1 VNEKLTDSYLAEIR
15 SEEVQEIVNRV
26 PSWIVRWGTMLIFL
40 VFLVSMTISWF
51 VKYPDV
57 LKAEAIITTTPVP
70 VNLVARVAGRL
81 KLLKGDK
88 ETVKEGD
95 VIAFIDGNVS
105 LNDLETLESI
115 LGNDLIEIE
124 AASFQK
130 LNVGEIQNSLS
141 HLGTALQDWR
151 VFRNSASFQ
160 NQIVQL
166 EKQKETVLR
175 IGLNQTAQLKL
186 LKEELS
192 LSNEKFLTDSLLYLQ
207 KVIARL
213 DFNNSQTMFLQQQR
227 TLKIAERAIL
237 DNKLLINQL
246 DKQIEDLQTDE
257 RNKGIQL
264 ITEASNRL
272 NELNAEIKKWKEN
285 YLFTSPLNGQVSYL
299 SFFYGDEY
307 VHLGKSLFTI
317 VPVTQQVF
325 GQAELAISRSG
336 EVKTGQSV
344 NIRLQN
350 YPFEKYGMLTGAV
363 EAISLIPNDGNYLV
377 KVNLPNGLRTS
388 HNTELKVT
396 GQLKGEIEIITEDL
410 RLLER
415 IFYQFRKLVQF
426 E

>member
-95 VIAFIDGNVS
+95 VIAFIDGNIS
-105 LNDLETLESI
+105 LNDLQNLESI
-115 LGNDLIEIE
+115 LGVDLTEIE
-124 AASFQK
+124 PASLEK

-141 HLGTALQDWR
+141 QLGTALQDWR
-151 VFRNSASFQ
+151 VFRISASFH

-166 EKQKETVLR
+166 ERQKETVLR

-186 LKEELS
+186 LKKEHS
-192 LSNEKFLTDSLLYLQ
+192 LSKEKFLTDSLLYLQ

-213 DFNNSQTMFLQQQR
+213 DFNNSQTTFLQQQR

-257 RNKGIQL
+257 RNKGTQL
-264 ITEASNRL
+264 TTEASNRL
-272 NELNAEIKKWKEN
+272 NELKAEIKRWKEN

-299 SFFYGDEY
+299 SFFHGDEY
-307 VHLGKSLFTI
+307 VPLGKSLFTI
-317 VPVTQQVF
+317 VPETQQVF

-388 HNTELKVT
+388 HNTELRVT

>member
-1 VNEKLTDSYLAEIR
+1 VNEKLTDTYLAEIR

-26 PSWIVRWGTMLIFL
+26 PSWIVRWGTMLIFI
-40 VFLVSMTISWF
+40 VFLVALFISWF

-57 LKAEAIITTTPVP
+57 LKAEALITTTPVP

-95 VIAFIDGNVS
+95 IIACIDGNVS
-105 LNDLETLESI
+105 LNDLQNLESI
-115 LGNDLIEIE
+115 LGNDLMEIKP
-124 AASFQK
+124 ASFQK

-141 HLGTALQDWR
+141 QLGTALQDWQ
-151 VFRNSASFQ
+151 VFRTSASFK

-186 LKEELS
+186 LKKELS
-192 LSNEKFLTDSLLYLQ
+192 LSKEKFLTDSLLYLQ

-213 DFNNSQTMFLQQQR
+213 DFNNSQTLFLQQQR
-227 TLKIAERAIL
+227 AFKTAERAIL

-257 RNKGIQL
+257 RNKGTQL

-272 NELNAEIKKWKEN
+272 NELKAEIKRWKQN

-307 VHLGKSLFTI
+307 VPLGKSLFTI
-317 VPVTQQVF
+317 VPETQQVF

-336 EVKTGQSV
+336 EVKTGQAV

-350 YPFEKYGMLTGAV
+350 YPFEKYGMLTGTV

-388 HNTELKVT
+388 HNTELRVT

-415 IFYQFRKLVQF
+415 IFYQFRKLVRF

>member
-1 VNEKLTDSYLAEIR
+1 MNEKLTDSYLAEIR

>member
-1 VNEKLTDSYLAEIR
+1 MNEKLTDSYLAEVR

-26 PSWIVRWGTMLIFL
+26 PSWIVRWGTMLIFI
-40 VFLVSMTISWF
+40 VFLVALFISWF

-57 LKAEAIITTTPVP
+57 LKAEVLITTTPVP

-115 LGNDLIEIE
+115 LGNDLIGIE
-124 AASFQK
+124 PASFQK
-130 LNVGEIQNSLS
+130 LNVSEIQNSLS
-141 HLGTALQDWR
+141 QFGTALQDWQ
-151 VFRNSASFQ
+151 VFRTSASFQ
-160 NQIVQL
+160 NQIIQL

-186 LKEELS
+186 LKKELS
-192 LSNEKFLTDSLLYLQ
+192 LSKEKFLTDSLLYLQ

-213 DFNNSQTMFLQQQR
+213 DFNDSQTMFLQQQR
-227 TLKIAERAIL
+227 TLKTAERSIL

-257 RNKGIQL
+257 RNKGTQL

-272 NELNAEIKKWKEN
+272 NELKAEIKRWNQN

-299 SFFYGDEY
+299 SFFYDDEY
-307 VHLGKSLFTI
+307 IPLGKSLFTV
-317 VPVTQQVF
+317 VPDTQQVF

-336 EVKTGQSV
+336 EVKTGQAV

-350 YPFEKYGMLTGAV
+350 YPFEKYGMLTGTV

-415 IFYQFRKLVQF
+415 IFYQFRKLVRF

>member
-1 VNEKLTDSYLAEIR
+1 
-15 SEEVQEIVNRV
+15 
-26 PSWIVRWGTMLIFL
+26 
-40 VFLVSMTISWF
+40 
-51 VKYPDV
+51 
-57 LKAEAIITTTPVP
+57 
-70 VNLVARVAGRL
+70 
-81 KLLKGDK
+81 
-88 ETVKEGD
+88 
-95 VIAFIDGNVS
+95 
-105 LNDLETLESI
+105 
-115 LGNDLIEIE
+115 
-124 AASFQK
+124 
-130 LNVGEIQNSLS
+130 
-141 HLGTALQDWR
+141 
-151 VFRNSASFQ
+151 
-160 NQIVQL
+160 
-166 EKQKETVLR
+166 
-175 IGLNQTAQLKL
+175 
-186 LKEELS
+186 
-192 LSNEKFLTDSLLYLQ
+192 
-207 KVIARL
+207 
-213 DFNNSQTMFLQQQR
+213 MFLQQQR

>member
-1 VNEKLTDSYLAEIR
+1 VNEKLTDTYLAEIW

-26 PSWIVRWGTMLIFL
+26 PSWIVRWGTMLIFI
-40 VFLVSMTISWF
+40 VFLVALFISWF

-57 LKAEAIITTTPVP
+57 LKAEVLITTTPVP
-70 VNLVARVAGRL
+70 VNLVSRVTGRL

-88 ETVKEGD
+88 EIVKEGD
-95 VIAFIDGNVS
+95 VIAFIDGNVR

-115 LGNDLIEIE
+115 LDEDLIKIE
-124 AASFQK
+124 PASFEK

-141 HLGTALQDWR
+141 QFGTALQDWQ
-151 VFRNSASFQ
+151 VFRASASFQ
-160 NQIVQL
+160 NQIIQL
-166 EKQKETVLR
+166 EKQKETVLK

-186 LKEELS
+186 LKKELS
-192 LSNEKFLTDSLLYLQ
+192 LSKEKFLTDSLLYLQ

-213 DFNNSQTMFLQQQR
+213 DFNDSQTMFLQQQR
-227 TLKIAERAIL
+227 TLKTAERSIL

-257 RNKGIQL
+257 RNKGTQL

-272 NELNAEIKKWKEN
+272 NELKAEIKRWKQN

-307 VHLGKSLFTI
+307 VPLGKSLFTI
-317 VPVTQQVF
+317 VPETQQVF

-336 EVKTGQSV
+336 EVKTGQAV

-350 YPFEKYGMLTGAV
+350 YPFEKYGMLTGTV

-377 KVNLPNGLRTS
+377 KVSLPKGLKTS

-415 IFYQFRKLVQF
+415 VFYQFRKLVRF